1 MADSEVELDEDAID
15 EALDR
20 QMSYMANQ
28 MMAQGIQLDQYL
40 QMTGMDEE
48 KLREQMKPSKL
59 ETLIDEII
67 AVENI
72 VVSEEVLEE
81 QLNMVAQANQMTK
94 EQVLE
99 KIDLE
104 GFKRDLSRM
113 QASRIIVNNA
123 VEK

>member
-1 MADSEVELDEDAID
+1 MNDCEVELDEDAID

-48 KLREQMKPSKL
+48 KLREQMKPSATQQAKL
-59 ETLIDEII
+59 EALIDEII

-72 VVSEEVLEE
+72 VVTEE
-81 QLNMVAQANQMTK
+81 
-94 EQVLE
+94 VLE

>member
-1 MADSEVELDEDAID
+1 MY
-15 EALDR
+15 
-20 QMSYMANQ
+20 Q
-28 MMAQGIQLDQYL
+28 
-40 QMTGMDEE
+40 
-48 KLREQMKPSKL
+48 KLYFL
-59 ETLIDEII
+59 FVLH
-67 AVENI
+67 I
-72 VVSEEVLEE
+72 VDHVVVTEEVLDE

>member
-1 MADSEVELDEDAID
+1 
-15 EALDR
+15 
-20 QMSYMANQ
+20 MSYMANQ

-48 KLREQMKPSKL
+48 KLREQMKPSATQQAKL
-59 ETLIDEII
+59 EALIDEII

-104 GFKRDLSRM
+104 GFKRDLSSM
-113 QASRIIVNNA
+113 KASRIIVNNA